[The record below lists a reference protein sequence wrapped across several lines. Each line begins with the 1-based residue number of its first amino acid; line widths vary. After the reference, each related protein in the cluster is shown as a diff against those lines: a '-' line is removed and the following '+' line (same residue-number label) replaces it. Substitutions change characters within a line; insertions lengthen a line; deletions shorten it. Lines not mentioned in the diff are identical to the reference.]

1 MKKYTYQI
9 LRYIPDQVTGEFV
22 NVGLVLFC
30 DETNYLNAQM
40 LEKSTRIKAVFPS
53 VNSKSFTARLKTFA
67 KVIQNIGADQDKVEE
82 ITNIEQITNGVIAP
96 DDSALQF
103 GKVEMGIDINIQ
115 NAFEH
120 LYKRLVLQYESPE
133 PVKYLTDSDV
143 WRKEYKSFFKE
154 FETRKLIVNRKVK
167 TKGEVEINFDYAIK
181 NGKWNYLEPVTFDLS
196 NTSNITDKVFR
207 WMGKLE
213 ELGQSNESFNLYLLS
228 KLPDNKEM
236 TTFIYERLGNRSDK
250 NHHIQIIE
258 PEDAKQL
265 AQQLLAEV
273 DH

>member
-103 GKVEMGIDINIQ
+103 GKVEMGIDINLQ
-115 NAFEH
+115 N
-120 LYKRLVLQYESPE
+120 
-133 PVKYLTDSDV
+133 
-143 WRKEYKSFFKE
+143 
-154 FETRKLIVNRKVK
+154 
-167 TKGEVEINFDYAIK
+167 
-181 NGKWNYLEPVTFDLS
+181 TF
-196 NTSNITDKVFR
+196 
-207 WMGKLE
+207 
-213 ELGQSNESFNLYLLS
+213 
-228 KLPDNKEM
+228 
-236 TTFIYERLGNRSDK
+236 
-250 NHHIQIIE
+250 
-258 PEDAKQL
+258 
-265 AQQLLAEV
+265 
-273 DH
+273 